1 MLYIYDLFYRN
12 AESESYGK
20 RLLENYGHVKK
31 LKSSL
36 SSASTYHQ
44 QQAECETLDESP
56 DKEHHRNLAKY
67 VIIDFI
73 IGFTMYV
80 FKNFCRVYQTFLR
93 WLEEPLLHEDTVY
106 LPSLPPQYDAT
117 RLSQLFQPDNV

>member
-1 MLYIYDLFYRN
+1 MFYRN

-44 QQAECETLDESP
+44 QQAEQETLDESP

-73 IGFTMYV
+73 TYFLMYIFT
-80 FKNFCRVYQTFLR
+80 NFC
-93 WLEEPLLHEDTVY
+93 TVY
-106 LPSLPPQYDAT
+106 RRRGIIGACAYYF
-117 RLSQLFQPDNV
+117 RW